1 MKGPLNQQVLASP
14 VSERLLRWHVARSK
28 KHSDTRP
35 EFLLELARC
44 TAAAH
49 ADRNGAPVLE
59 IGTRSGGSALLI
71 LKVLRSVYSDVKP
84 PMVITVDPYGA
95 RPYEGEPYVYDE
107 RHYGK
112 MKRNLAPFTNHI
124 HYMMD
129 SELFLR
135 ELDSIYVWSGGM
147 KTSLNMFSLVYLD
160 GSHDPGIVWSE
171 IEHLRTRVRP
181 GGFLIVDDTEW
192 FDFAVRKRL
201 EAEAP
206 AWGVTMRHTEKQ
218 SILRIGAPLEPR
230 ARAFEL

>member
-1 MKGPLNQQVLASP
+1 MTPSTTSDPPIPIG
-14 VSERLLRWHVARSK
+14 ERRLRWLVARSR

-35 EFLLELARC
+35 EFPLELARY
-44 TAAAH
+44 TAIAH
-49 ADRNGAPVLE
+49 ADRNGAPILE
-59 IGTRSGGSALLI
+59 IGTRSGGSALLM
-71 LKVLRSVYSDVKP
+71 LKVVASLYAGHKP

-112 MKRNLAPFTNHI
+112 MKKNLAPFTNHI

-135 ELDSIYVWSGGM
+135 ELDNVYVWSGGLRHGFN
-147 KTSLNMFSLVYLD
+147 KFSLVYLD
-160 GSHDPGIVWSE
+160 GSHDPDIVWSE
-171 IEHLRTRVRP
+171 IERLRPRVQA
-181 GGFLIVDDTEW
+181 GGYLIVDDTEW

-206 AWGVTMRHTEKQ
+206 AWRVTMRHTEKQ
-218 SILRIGAPLEPR
+218 SILRID
-230 ARAFEL
+230 